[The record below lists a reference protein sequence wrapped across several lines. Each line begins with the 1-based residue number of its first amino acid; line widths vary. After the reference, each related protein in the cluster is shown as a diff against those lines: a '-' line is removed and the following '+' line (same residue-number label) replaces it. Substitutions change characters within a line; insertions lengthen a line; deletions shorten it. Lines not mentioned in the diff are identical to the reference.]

1 MNWPRHAVETVR
13 PSRFRPP
20 FCPHPDC
27 RAHRDLPPRFHR
39 HGHYRRRSDPR
50 RIPRFRCARC
60 RHTCSRQTFAF
71 SYHLKRRDL
80 PLQVAPALQA
90 GSAHRQIARSLACAK
105 TSVTRLANRL
115 SDHARLFH
123 RLALSRIPDLR
134 EPVVHDH
141 FEAFVGRQDRALAI
155 GTPIGAR
162 SWFAL
167 EPDPAPHRGHGRRPE
182 RKEAPPRD
190 EERSPYIRSIRR
202 TLDSLAPL
210 VPQGEQL
217 TLVVDGRKDYPI
229 ALRSHPEAHRFRLE
243 VYPNPVRGPKG
254 SPRSAEAIARD
265 RAMAPVDHLH
275 QLLRHTCA
283 DHKRETIAFGRKVE
297 SIVGRAYL
305 TTLWRNF
312 IKGRSERRPDRRTP
326 AMLLGLTDRP
336 WTWRRVLARRL
347 FATRG

>member
-1 MNWPRHAVETVR
+1 
-13 PSRFRPP
+13 
-20 FCPHPDC
+20 
-27 RAHRDLPPRFHR
+27 
-39 HGHYRRRSDPR
+39 
-50 RIPRFRCARC
+50 
-60 RHTCSRQTFAF
+60 
-71 SYHLKRRDL
+71 
-80 PLQVAPALQA
+80 
-90 GSAHRQIARSLACAK
+90 
-105 TSVTRLANRL
+105 
-115 SDHARLFH
+115 
-123 RLALSRIPDLR
+123 LALSRIPDLR